1 MEKDTI
7 GGGGGG
13 RFKLL
18 NLHKD
23 VDTPDENLVV
33 SASLD
38 TYRLSS
44 SVRQGNPPFIWA
56 GDVRHES
63 IACHV

>member
-1 MEKDTI
+1 MITAYFSACVWRGNVVMEKDTI

-23 VDTPDENLVV
+23 VDTPDEKI
-33 SASLD
+33 S
-38 TYRLSS
+38 
-44 SVRQGNPPFIWA
+44 
-56 GDVRHES
+56 
-63 IACHV
+63 